1 MKKLE
6 EPLIKEL
13 RAGACVPAITTLA
26 KRLKQPGSTI
36 HFNVKKMEM
45 EGTILSYKAVFD
57 HSKIEEGF
65 TVFALVKLNELAY
78 EDEHFTERV
87 AKKIAS
93 HAEVESVDIMTGDWE
108 LLVKI
113 RAKDQGEYFGL
124 ARKCI
129 AMPGVVKVHSMISL
143 RELKSEYMVLP

>member
-13 RAGACVPAITTLA
+13 KAGGCVPAITTLA

-36 HFNVKKMEM
+36 HFNVKKMEK
-45 EGTILSYKAVFD
+45 EGKILSYNAVFD
-57 HSKIEEGF
+57 HSKIGEGF
-65 TVFALVKLNELAY
+65 TVFALVKLSDATYKEG
-78 EDEHFTERV
+78 DFTEKV
-87 AKKIAS
+87 AKKIAT
-93 HAEVESVDIMTGDWE
+93 HPEVESVDIMTGDWE

-113 RAKDQGEYFGL
+113 RAKDQGEYYSL

-129 AMPGVVKVHSMISL
+129 AMPGVVKVHSMVSL
-143 RELKSEYMVLP
+143 RQFKSEYVVLP